1 MRFRIENNYLFFGD
15 MEISELS
22 YTENNKFS
30 IYEFGCSYTTDENLF
45 DNFDWSFL
53 EELKIIDFLEDVS
66 FTFFEG
72 ENLIYLGKK
81 NGKLFLSVSF
91 PIFPHTWEKDY
102 SYRKFINEFEE
113 FIEDKE
119 NFYLETDDVMT
130 HIITTL
136 EMQVDEN
143 FISLRNRVKESFF
156 KEYNDFFYINKIE
169 NTIFFSK
176 EHLTAGISILQYF
189 GKLLQEKYPNE
200 KVSVSIKQEDLKVT
214 MVIETPDGKKEEI
227 EEYLNRYGMV
237 ITNQITPQE
246 FATNPIQL
254 IELKQELR
262 EAQNKILFQQE
273 LLSLKDDTY
282 KNRIISLED
291 EVIFLRKEFS
301 DALLTNKENI
311 QILLNSL
318 LTKDKLIKKLTK
330 SIESRNDVET
340 KQLLLEL
347 KEKDSKGYISLKQH
361 IDNAIIGG
369 IVNAP
374 SWIQFTVGIL
384 SKVG

>member
-1 MRFRIENNYLFFGD
+1 MFKFDEKNSQLWFDDLYVGEVSKTEEKDVYKKCNFIVEEVNSEVVEKIYSLKQEDLLEDFAIYLLDESFTLQKKENKAFVIKHFTY
-15 MEISELS
+15 
-22 YTENNKFS
+22 
-30 IYEFGCSYTTDENLF
+30 
-45 DNFDWSFL
+45 FL
-53 EELKIIDFLEDVS
+53 EEWDKDISLKYFLD
-66 FTFFEG
+66 
-72 ENLIYLGKK
+72 N
-81 NGKLFLSVSF
+81 F
-91 PIFPHTWEKDY
+91 P
-102 SYRKFINEFEE
+102 KFIENDNSFEFNNDGQYFMVTVEFELIDGSTIKESLVKIDTILNSKIDE
-113 FIEDKE
+113 FIHSK
-119 NFYLETDDVMT
+119 N
-130 HIITTL
+130 
-136 EMQVDEN
+136 
-143 FISLRNRVKESFF
+143 
-156 KEYNDFFYINKIE
+156 INKII
-169 NTIFFSK
+169 NFSS
-176 EHLTAGISILQYF
+176 EHLIAGISILQYF

-262 EAQNKILFQQE
+262 EAENKILFQQE

-291 EVIFLRKEFS
+291 EVNFLRKEFS
-301 DALLTNKENI
+301 EALLTNKENI

-330 SIESRNDVET
+330 SIESRNDIET

>member
-1 MRFRIENNYLFFGD
+1 MMFKFDEKNNQLWFDDLYVGEVSKTEENDAYEKCNFIVYEVNSEVVEKIYSLKQEDLLEDFAIYLFD
-15 MEISELS
+15 
-22 YTENNKFS
+22 K
-30 IYEFGCSYTTDENLF
+30 
-45 DNFDWSFL
+45 
-53 EELKIIDFLEDVS
+53 S
-66 FTFFEG
+66 FT
-72 ENLIYLGKK
+72 LGKK
-81 NGKLFLSVSF
+81 GNKTFISKHYVYQLEEWDKDISLKYFLDNF
-91 PIFPHTWEKDY
+91 P
-102 SYRKFINEFEE
+102 KFIENDNSFEFSNEGDFFMIIVEFELIDASTIKESLIEIDTIFNSKIDE
-113 FIEDKE
+113 FIHSK
-119 NFYLETDDVMT
+119 N
-130 HIITTL
+130 
-136 EMQVDEN
+136 
-143 FISLRNRVKESFF
+143 
-156 KEYNDFFYINKIE
+156 INKII
-169 NTIFFSK
+169 NFSS

-200 KVSVSIKQEDLKVT
+200 KVSVTIKQEALKVT
-214 MVIETPDGKKEEI
+214 MIIETPDGKKEEI

-291 EVIFLRKEFS
+291 EVNFLRKEFS
-301 DALLTNKENI
+301 EALLTNKENI

-330 SIESRNDVET
+330 SIENRNDIET

-347 KEKDSKGYISLKQH
+347 KEKDSKGYISLKEH
-361 IDNAIIGG
+361 IDNIIVGNLT
-369 IVNAP
+369 NAP
-374 SWIQFTVGIL
+374 AWIEFLITHFP
-384 SKVG
+384 K

>member
-1 MRFRIENNYLFFGD
+1 MFKFDEKNSQLWFDDLYVGEVSKTEENNVSEECNFIVEEVNSEVVEKIYSLKQEDLLEDFAIYLLDESF
-15 MEISELS
+15 ILQKK
-22 YTENNKFS
+22 ENKAFV
-30 IYEFGCSYTTDENLF
+30 IKHFTY
-45 DNFDWSFL
+45 FL
-53 EELKIIDFLEDVS
+53 EEWDKDISLKYFLD
-66 FTFFEG
+66 
-72 ENLIYLGKK
+72 N
-81 NGKLFLSVSF
+81 F
-91 PIFPHTWEKDY
+91 P
-102 SYRKFINEFEE
+102 KFIENDNSFEFNYNGDSFMITAEFELIDSSTIKESLVKIDTILNSKIDE
-113 FIEDKE
+113 FIHSK
-119 NFYLETDDVMT
+119 N
-130 HIITTL
+130 
-136 EMQVDEN
+136 
-143 FISLRNRVKESFF
+143 
-156 KEYNDFFYINKIE
+156 INKII
-169 NTIFFSK
+169 NFSS

-189 GKLLQEKYPNE
+189 GKILQEKYPNE
-200 KVSVSIKQEDLKVT
+200 KVSVSIKQEALKVI
-214 MVIETPDGKKEEI
+214 MSIETPDGKKEEI

-282 KNRIISLED
+282 KNKIISLED
-291 EVIFLRKEFS
+291 EVKFLRKEFS
-301 DALLTNKENI
+301 EALLTSKENI
-311 QILLNSL
+311 HILLNSL

-330 SIESRNDVET
+330 SIENRNDDET

-347 KEKDSKGYISLKQH
+347 KEKDSKGYISLQQH

-374 SWIQFTVGIL
+374 SWIQFIVGIL